1 MVYRRR
7 GGGEVGGDEDV
18 RGEAKGGEERWTG
31 EVGKGIYTSE
41 TTYYPPLNNLLTYLI
56 EEDDSRKGG
65 PRPLKY
71 VPAWKERSGRSEKS
85 KRSRSEKEHTN

>member
-1 MVYRRR
+1 M
-7 GGGEVGGDEDV
+7 GEVV
-18 RGEAKGGEERWTG
+18 
-31 EVGKGIYTSE
+31 KGIYTSE

-71 VPAWKERSGRSEKS
+71 VPAWNKRSEKS
-85 KRSRSEKEHTN
+85 KEEKESKKSQRIEGVREQCE